1 MFRMSYHITGLTI
14 MLKTLFIIEK
24 KRILLR
30 FGISIFSLS
39 ISALHATEFNIN
51 VLDLDE
57 RQKVDLSHFSDPDY
71 VTPGE
76 YLLSIRINTREIQQS
91 KVQFL
96 PSGPNNNKPTACI
109 TPDIANKLALT
120 KEASSKIVLWN
131 NNECADLTPISGV
144 KISNRI
150 GMGDLDITIP
160 QAWLRY
166 SDANW
171 TPPEQWDEGINGAL
185 LDYNL
190 VGTARR
196 NTNNR
201 GSDRY
206 LSSYGTAGFN
216 LGAWRYRADY
226 RYFRQQSR
234 TTQRDQFSWDQFYA
248 YRPLPMMSADLR
260 LGEMFSGSNLFD
272 SYRFTGIA
280 LENNE
285 NMLPPA
291 MRGYAPEIRGVAR
304 TNARV
309 TVTQN
314 GRVIHETTV
323 PAGPF
328 AIQSLRS
335 GISGTL
341 NVEVTEEDGSVS
353 RFQTEA
359 ANLPYLTRPGHVQY
373 KLSAGRPS
381 NSDHHFEGPV
391 FSSAEASWGLSSSWS
406 IYGGTLLSDSYQSW
420 AAGVGKNLYLLG
432 ALTADITQSRA
443 SLEQAPSTLMGH
455 SFSLNWSKFFDSI
468 ESQVSF
474 AGYRFSE
481 RTFMSMPQFLSAL
494 NYDSAALYS
503 EKERYS
509 ITVSKNFSSENSN
522 SLLSGM
528 STYLTYSHSTFWNA
542 SEQDRYGVSLNKYFD
557 IGQIKGVSANLSA
570 YKTTYN
576 QRTDDSVYLSFSIP
590 LRDKERVSY
599 SAGSFNSNVNQ
610 TLTYTNNRAPD
621 SNWNLSTRYNDE
633 ENSYL
638 SGNYNYL
645 ASNTDASIS
654 MAWQQSSYT
663 FLSGS
668 LRGGITATQHGV
680 AAHPKGNNGG
690 TRIMVD
696 TDGQPDVPF
705 AQSRVTTNRAGLAVI
720 ANTSSYYDVS
730 TRIDV
735 QKLPKNIE
743 ATTNVLQGTLTEG
756 AIGYRKFTVV
766 SGAKILA
773 SITMENG
780 KSPPFASRIK
790 NSKGRDVA
798 MVSDHGQAYITGVSE
813 NETLSVF
820 WEGKAQCQVTL
831 PATLSYLDQLLLPCK

>member
-1 MFRMSYHITGLTI
+1 MSYQTTGLTI
-14 MLKTLFIIEK
+14 MLKTLSSIDK
-24 KRILLR
+24 KRVLLR

-39 ISALHATEFNIN
+39 VSALHATEFNIN
-51 VLDLDE
+51 VLDVGE
-57 RQKVDLSHFSDPDY
+57 RQKIDLSHFSDPDY

-76 YLLSIRINTREIQQS
+76 YLLSIRINGREIQQT

-109 TPDIANKLALT
+109 TPEIVNKLALT
-120 KEASSKIVLWN
+120 KEASRMIVLWN
-131 NNECADLTPISGV
+131 NDECADLTPISGV

-166 SDANW
+166 SDTNW
-171 TPPEQWDEGINGAL
+171 TPPEQWDEGINGVL

-196 NTNNR
+196 NTNNM

-206 LSSYGTAGFN
+206 LSSYGAAGFN

-234 TTQRDQFSWDQFYA
+234 TTERDQFSWDQFYA

-291 MRGYAPEIRGVAR
+291 MRGYAPEICGVDR
-304 TNARV
+304 SNARV

-373 KLSAGRPS
+373 KLSDGRPS
-381 NSDHHFEGPV
+381 NNDHHFEGPA

-406 IYGGTLLSDSYQSW
+406 VYGDTLLSDSYQSW
-420 AAGVGKNLYLLG
+420 AAGVGK
-432 ALTADITQSRA
+432 TSICWVHSRRGCHTVTRHA
-443 SLEQAPSTLMGH
+443 GSSTLEADGTL
-455 SFSLNWSKFFDSI
+455 FFLNWSKLFDSI

-481 RTFMSMPQFLSAL
+481 RTFMSMPQLLSAL
-494 NYDSAALYS
+494 NYDNTPYS

-509 ITVSKNFSSENSN
+509 ITVSKNFSAENN
-522 SLLSGM
+522 KLLLSCM
-528 STYLTYSHSTFWNA
+528 STYLTYTHSTFWNA

-557 IGQIKGVSANLSA
+557 FGDIKGISANLSA

-576 QRTDDSVYLSFSIP
+576 QHTDDSIYLSLSIP

-599 SAGSFNSNVNQ
+599 VNQ
-610 TLTYTNNRAPD
+610 TLTYTNNRASD
-621 SNWNLSTRYNDE
+621 SNWNLSTRYNDQ
-633 ENSYL
+633 ENTYL

-645 ASNTDASIS
+645 ASTTDASVS
-654 MAWQQSSYT
+654 AAWQQNRYT

-668 LRGGITATQHGV
+668 LRGLVTATQHGV

-743 ATTNVLQGTLTEG
+743 ATTNVVQGTLTEG
-756 AIGYRKFTVV
+756 AIGYRKFIVV

-773 SITMENG
+773 SIMLENG

-798 MVSDHGQAYITGVSE
+798 MVSYQGQAYITGVSE
-813 NETLSVF
+813 NEILSVF

>member
-1 MFRMSYHITGLTI
+1 
-14 MLKTLFIIEK
+14 MLKKLFGREN

-30 FGISIFSLS
+30 FGVSIFSLS
-39 ISALHATEFNIN
+39 VSALHATEFNIN
-51 VLDLDE
+51 VLDVDE

-91 KVQFL
+91 RVQFL
-96 PSGPNNNKPTACI
+96 PAGPNSNKPTACI

-131 NNECADLTPISGV
+131 NDECADLTPISGV

-166 SDANW
+166 SDASW
-171 TPPEQWDEGINGAL
+171 TPPEQWDAGINGVL

-196 NTNNR
+196 NTNNM

-206 LSSYGTAGFN
+206 LSSYGTTGFN

-226 RYFRQQSR
+226 RYFRQQSC

-272 SYRFTGIA
+272 SYRLTGIS

-285 NMLPPA
+285 NMLPPSL
-291 MRGYAPEIRGVAR
+291 RGYAPEIRGVAR
-304 TNARV
+304 SNARV

-335 GISGTL
+335 GISGTM

-359 ANLPYLTRPGHVQY
+359 ANLPYLTRPGHVKY

-381 NSDHHFEGPV
+381 NTDHHFQSPV

-406 IYGGTLLSDSYQSW
+406 VYGGTLLSDSHQSW

-432 ALTADITQSRA
+432 ALTADVTQSRA

-481 RTFMSMPQFLSAL
+481 RTFMRMPQFLSAL
-494 NYDSAALYS
+494 NYDNAALYS

-509 ITVSKNFSSENSN
+509 ITLSKNFSAEGNN

-528 STYLTYSHSTFWNA
+528 STYLTYTHSTFWNA

-557 IGQIKGVSANLSA
+557 IVEIKGISANLSA
-570 YKTTYN
+570 YKTKYNN
-576 QRTDDSVYLSFSIP
+576 QRTDDSIYLSFSIP

-599 SAGSFNSNVNQ
+599 SAGSFNSKVNQ
-610 TLTYTNNRAPD
+610 TLAYTNNRATD

-633 ENSYL
+633 ENSYF

-645 ASNTDASIS
+645 ASTTDASVS
-654 MAWQQSSYT
+654 MAWQQNRYT

-668 LRGGITATQHGV
+668 LRGGITSTQHGV

-705 AQSRVTTNRAGLAVI
+705 AQSRATTNRAGIAVI
-720 ANTSSYYDVS
+720 ADTSSYYDVS

-735 QKLPKNIE
+735 QKLPKHIE

-773 SITMENG
+773 SIMLENG
-780 KSPPFASRIK
+780 KSPPFATRVK

-798 MVSDHGQAYITGVSE
+798 IVADQGQAYITGVSE

-820 WEGKAQCQVTL
+820 WDGKAQCQITL
-831 PATLSYLDQLLLPCK
+831 PATVSYLDQLLLPCK